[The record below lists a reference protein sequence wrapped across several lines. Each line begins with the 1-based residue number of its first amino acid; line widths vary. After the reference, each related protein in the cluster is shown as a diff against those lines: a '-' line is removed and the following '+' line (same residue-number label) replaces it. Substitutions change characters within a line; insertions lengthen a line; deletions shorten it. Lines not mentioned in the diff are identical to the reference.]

1 MREGDRFDDDAGASK
16 EGLGLAHDV
25 RAKLAFDR
33 HRQFHPAQR
42 SSRSDPPLPA
52 APRPL
57 PSEPDQGRGL
67 VDETRPRR
75 PSQPVAAVFRGRP
88 PLAPLARAAAAFVGD
103 FVRPARRA
111 NSLAIQARV
120 PKMPE
125 TSAGT

>member
-1 MREGDRFDDDAGASK
+1 MRRRRGEVAREPWRRSATSAEMTRRCERRRDRFRVNLTKAAGL
-16 EGLGLAHDV
+16 LGET
-25 RAKLAFDR
+25 RR
-33 HRQFHPAQR
+33 R
-42 SSRSDPPLPA
+42 
-52 APRPL
+52 RPL
-57 PSEPDQGRGL
+57 NPCP
-67 VDETRPRR
+67 PFF
-75 PSQPVAAVFRGRP
+75 AAAP